1 MRKKYGFTLVEL
13 LAVIVILGILISL
26 SIVAIGN
33 LNKTQKIENKRNT
46 IISILSGARQ
56 YFAEKPNSPS
66 VDVRTLKREGF
77 VDFDENKTDYIS
89 VNTIIKYNDQE
100 TSDKRCSKDIKRA
113 LYIITVDGRIYNDC
127 GCSIQD
133 DANAV
138 KLCSGYNET
147 TIADNDPLKE
157 N

>member
-56 YFAEKPNSPS
+56 YFAENPNSSS
-66 VDVRTLKREGF
+66 VKVSDLKSGKF
-77 VDFDENKTDYIS
+77 VDFDNNAINIDGDPMVQYTECGEGS
-89 VNTIIKYNDQE
+89 L
-100 TSDKRCSKDIKRA
+100 KRA
-113 LYIITVDGRIYNDC
+113 LNITIDDSTYNDC
-127 GCSIQD
+127 GCSEQSG
-133 DANAV
+133 NAT
-138 KLCSGYNET
+138 KLCSDDKGT
-147 TIADNDPLKE
+147 TEAKID
-157 N
+157 